1 MPAVHFAI
9 AAIPV
14 AVYFILVG
22 ALRLRTRPLVTT
34 GWRDTLTLGIA
45 ASGLVA
51 IGPMQLFF
59 PVKAAAQWHEWVWL
73 ALFVLYALGLAMVLL
88 SSRPRLVAYGMSERQ
103 FTDCLLL
110 AARLVDER
118 ANWDSDVLSLPDAA
132 MQLALEPSGSRRV
145 NQVALVGYLR
155 NMEDWLKLEREFVRA
170 GQQVPCPRST
180 AGWPFVLFGAML
192 LAFSILPLLS
202 DPNQALSQLKEFL
215 TR

>member
-14 AVYFILVG
+14 AIYLILVG

-73 ALFVLYALGLAMVLL
+73 ALFVLYALGLTMFLL
-88 SSRPRLVAYGMSERQ
+88 SSKPRLVAYGMDEKQ
-103 FTDCLLL
+103 FLDTLRD
-110 AARLVDER
+110 AARQVDEL
-118 ANWDSDVLSLPDAA
+118 AQWESDVLTLPNSS
-132 MQLALEPSGSRRV
+132 MQLALEPSGTQRV
-145 NQVALVGYLR
+145 HQVVYVGFLR
-155 NMEDWLKLEREFVRA
+155 NMQDWLQLEREFVRA
-170 GQQVPCPRST
+170 SRLITCPRSA
-180 AGWPFVLFGAML
+180 AGWPFVLMGLLLLGFAVAPL
-192 LAFSILPLLS
+192 LA
-202 DPNQALSQLKEFL
+202 DPQQAHSQLREFL
-215 TR
+215 AR

>member
-14 AVYFILVG
+14 AVYFLLVG
-22 ALRLRTRPLVTT
+22 ALRLRTRPLITS

-59 PVKAAAQWHEWVWL
+59 PAKAASQWHEWVWL
-73 ALFVLYALGLAMVLL
+73 ALFALYGLGLTMVMLG
-88 SSRPRLVAYGMSERQ
+88 SRPRLVAYGMNERQ

-110 AARLVDER
+110 AARQVDER
-118 ANWDSDVLSLPDAA
+118 AHWDSDVLSLPEAA
-132 MQLALEPSGSRRV
+132 LQLALEPSGSRRV
-145 NQVALVGYLR
+145 HQVTLVGYLR
-155 NMEDWLKLEREFVRA
+155 DMESWLKLEREFVKS
-170 GQQVPCPRST
+170 GQQISCPRAT
-180 AGWPFVLFGAML
+180 AGWPLVMFGGML
-192 LAFSILPLLS
+192 LAWSVLPLLS
-202 DPNQALSQLKEFL
+202 EPDQALAQLKEFL